1 MKRTGLFLILLTLS
15 MCLNEYYNVDKREDA
30 DKCVNGIIND
40 LNSENKV
47 SVSDCV
53 DRKLAIDGGGLFDK
67 CCYYRMMINGK
78 TIEGCTGLSR
88 EDTMDVPGYIELS
101 EKQIKESFND
111 FPSEI
116 TENSDIQI
124 TDGTDVKIYSI
135 NCEASYIKFFIA
147 VFGFFCLL
155 F

>member
-1 MKRTGLFLILLTLS
+1 MKRTCLFLILLTLA

-30 DKCVNGIIND
+30 DKCVNGILND

-53 DRKLAIDGGGLFDK
+53 DRNLAIEGGGIFDK

-78 TIEGCTGLSR
+78 IIEGCTGLLR
-88 EDTMDVPGYIELS
+88 DDTMDVPGYIDLS
-101 EKQIKESFND
+101 EKLLKESFKD
-111 FPSEI
+111 LLAEK
-116 TENSDIQI
+116 SDLQI

-135 NCEASYIKFFIA
+135 NCEASYINFFIA
-147 VFGFFCLL
+147 VFGLFCLL

>member
-1 MKRTGLFLILLTLS
+1 MKRTCLFLILLTLA

-30 DKCVNGIIND
+30 DKCVNGILND

-88 EDTMDVPGYIELS
+88 EDTMDVPGYIDLS
-101 EKQIKESFND
+101 EKLLKESFKD
-111 FPSEI
+111 LLAEK
-116 TENSDIQI
+116 SDLQI

>member
-30 DKCVNGIIND
+30 EKWVNEILND

-53 DRKLAIDGGGLFDK
+53 DRNLAIEGGGIFDK

-78 TIEGCTGLSR
+78 IIEGCTGLLR
-88 EDTMDVPGYIELS
+88 DDTMDVPGYIELS
-101 EKQIKESFND
+101 EKQTNGKTRFLKRQIW
-111 FPSEI
+111 I
-116 TENSDIQI
+116 TEKLCKSQVD
-124 TDGTDVKIYSI
+124 DM
-135 NCEASYIKFFIA
+135 
-147 VFGFFCLL
+147 
-155 F
+155 